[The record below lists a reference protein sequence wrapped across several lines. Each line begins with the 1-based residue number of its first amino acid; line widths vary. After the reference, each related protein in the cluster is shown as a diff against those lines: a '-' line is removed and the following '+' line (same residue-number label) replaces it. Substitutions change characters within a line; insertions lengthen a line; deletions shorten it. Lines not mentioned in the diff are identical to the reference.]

1 MSFKNVD
8 TVHQERLRPASR
20 LPHLRADLVGGP
32 LLAVQGR
39 DRHQVLAG
47 ANDGRPRQRVH
58 HLQD

>member
-8 TVHQERLRPASR
+8 SVHQERRRPASR